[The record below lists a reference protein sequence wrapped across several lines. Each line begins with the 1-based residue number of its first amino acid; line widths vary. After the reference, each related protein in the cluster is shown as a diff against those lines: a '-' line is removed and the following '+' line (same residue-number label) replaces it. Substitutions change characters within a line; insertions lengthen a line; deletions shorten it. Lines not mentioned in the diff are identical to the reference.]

1 LIICHFDSGG
11 KSDEFD
17 GLKMMQRRREGKK
30 RRRLMMDIF
39 CRLDEASAPASNT
52 DDVIGALSEINKI
65 LILAD
70 IFLKRN

>member
-1 LIICHFDSGG
+1 
-11 KSDEFD
+11 
-17 GLKMMQRRREGKK
+17 
-30 RRRLMMDIF
+30 MMDIF